1 MGGQAQICCICDM
14 LTGEKTFAGNK
25 EKSAFMEPL
34 ERIKSRR
41 RSLPEVDL
49 KQGRSIAYSR
59 STTNRIMELMD
70 ANGHGNVHGGVILRL
85 VDESAALVAMKHGR
99 RPVVTAR
106 IERFD
111 FLAPAYI
118 GNVVSV
124 HSAMNYV
131 GRTSMEVGVEVM
143 AEDVLTG
150 EVRKIASSYVTYVA
164 LDENNRP
171 TPVPPLI
178 PADEEEATRIERAR
192 NRRVQMAKIDEE
204 LAKVQRD
211 TGAV

>member
-1 MGGQAQICCICDM
+1 
-14 LTGEKTFAGNK
+14 
-25 EKSAFMEPL
+25 
-34 ERIKSRR
+34 
-41 RSLPEVDL
+41 
-49 KQGRSIAYSR
+49 
-59 STTNRIMELMD
+59 MELMD
-70 ANGHGNVHGGVILRL
+70 ANGHGNVHGGVILRM
-85 VDESAALVAMKHGR
+85 VDESAALVAMKHGG

-131 GRTSMEVGVEVM
+131 GRTSMEVGVEVT

-164 LDENNRP
+164 LDDNNRP
-171 TPVPPLI
+171 TPVPPLA
-178 PADEEEATRIERAR
+178 PANEEEAARIERAR
-192 NRRVQMAKIDEE
+192 HRRMHMAKIDEE

-211 TGAV
+211 TEITGL